1 MRRLFSI
8 VLILGMSFVI
18 VAGCSRQAPSKNNG
32 GKLPVVAV
40 EPQNKIGDAAGK
52 QDPTAPPMPH
62 PDDKQEKY
70 ETALA
75 DALTLLAEQK
85 LPQALVALETA
96 RSFADTDFIKGE
108 IAKVKSRIDQDEAA
122 KKTVQDIETILEQGK
137 AADASKLAQDAL
149 REFGDGDSADRL
161 IKLRLEADALAGAL
175 KPEEAAAR
183 FARFSAEGEAALKE
197 RNLRAAA
204 LAFEQA
210 LQAKD
215 DARLRD
221 QLASV
226 RASLDKYDSLRK
238 KAAQERKDP
247 AQLEDALAALQ
258 EAAKEW
264 DTLQIRQEID
274 ECTLALQKRRDNV
287 SVADFEIRGEIG
299 LAEAGRTFAEEMLP
313 HFKAKFDLVERGQ
326 VSAVIQELKFDPRF
340 LDDPEQQRELGK
352 LAKVRYLVLG
362 SVSRLAGITVN
373 ARLVDVRSGLIVQTG
388 KITAPTTEQAVAAL
402 PDLAKQLLMSDDE
415 KLAWEQQQ
423 LQLAKRPELPPE
435 DAPVP
440 PAPQAPGA
448 DVPPPPEVVE
458 IAPPPEFGGLKLDAF
473 VNLPLPPPLGGP
485 PPALVVGVADVRVRH
500 RLLHAVLHLG
510 DNHFRRGHY
519 HEAHRHFEFALQL
532 APGHFD
538 VGLRIAR
545 VRPLLPPP
553 PVVVQPVVILPPRD
567 RVAILNFLVV
577 GDPRVV
583 PSALGSLSAYHL
595 TPYFRAHY
603 DVVDPGEVY
612 WYMARMGMTLHD
624 LMVDP
629 SARRWLGRALGVRY
643 FVLGTLHQTASFD
656 ANIYMLDAEFGF
668 LHGSARTHVH
678 SPFELRLRLPELAR
692 LVMMSPADRARILAD
707 AQRFDLLI
715 VKGRQHLDRR
725 EFALAVNVFDDCQ
738 RLRPGNVEVI
748 LFLNQSRG
756 LARQFAW
763 EEQRRQH
770 YLRQKAL
777 EEEARRRQWELARA
791 AELARFHGPA
801 TVVIVEDQ
809 RRHAQVQLVTQARL
823 AVKTKNFT
831 FAISTFESALR
842 VAPPRDEIYQEL
854 AFVRV
859 ESEKAARLR
868 AAEAA
873 AVHEAALR
881 KQREQELL
889 QARLALEAEQKRA
902 ALQLALQ
909 QKAQLERDQAVYQRS
924 FDEAQRLLA
933 RSDCD
938 AAIGVLQLARPQAQ
952 ALGKTDVLEALLQHA
967 VVEQAKKT
975 ALAKGDTERKEL
987 EAKLALERERRKQ
1000 AELEAKRNR
1009 NLYQQALGLAQKA
1022 LSAGNFDV
1030 AQTQFQQAGKVF
1042 QTDEVLSGLR
1052 KVELARADLEKV
1064 KKKAADEQQKTARVQ
1079 KLLQAGNAAIAAQ
1092 KYQDAVD
1099 DLSKAKKLAPD
1110 NLEVLTALVKAEQAR
1125 DKAVADS
1132 VRKNEEKERQAN
1144 FQRFVKSGQENLTA
1158 KQYDAAVLSLT
1169 EALKLNP
1176 ADATAKDLLARAQK
1190 GQQSTVADAKAKEE
1204 SAKKAEAYQKLFTE
1218 GRRALDTK
1226 RYDDAIMAFSQAQK
1240 ILPGDKASQDFLKD
1254 AQAKKQQALDAVAA
1268 EAKKRTL
1275 ELQRAADLK
1284 KLVDQA
1290 RTALAADKLADA
1302 DKALQAAAKLEPKDQ
1317 AVHDLA
1323 GQLQQ
1328 KQKAQDAALALQ
1340 KKRVEQHQLLL
1351 KSARN
1356 AFDAKRL
1363 DDALKFASE
1372 ANALVPDDKMGLELL
1387 RLTQKALAQAKSAE
1401 AAAQKQKEEQARSAK
1416 LKGFLEEA
1424 RTAIKGGNFDAAA
1437 KALTQAQQM
1446 APKDTAVLAGLR
1458 DLDAARAAAGDAV
1471 KKLAA
1476 FQQAFGAGQKAF
1488 LGKDYPAAVKS
1499 LSEAVK
1505 LNPSDAK
1512 AAQLLQ
1518 QAQKALADAG
1528 KMQEDL
1534 IKKQKEEQ
1542 AKKVDFQKLMKQ
1554 AAASMNAK
1562 QFGDALKSYGA
1573 ALKLFPSEPAALAGQ
1588 RDATQAL
1595 ADAAKMKEDL
1605 IKKQKE
1611 EQAKKDDFQKLM
1623 KQAGAAMNAKQFADA
1638 QKAYGAALKLYPS
1651 DPSALAGQRDATQAL
1666 DASKKPPPKDTKP
1679 KDEKPKEVKKDPPK
1693 DTKPKEVKKDPGPAF
1708 SALMQKALTLEKQK
1722 KYEEAWKS
1730 FEAALKLDPDDA
1742 KAKDGA
1748 KRNEL
1753 AHRTLEGQKFL
1764 DQGKFVEAVREFEA
1778 ALRIAPK
1785 NPTLMK
1791 LLEKAKQKKK

>member
-1 MRRLFSI
+1 MRRVLSI
-8 VLILGMSFVI
+8 VLILGMCVVI
-18 VAGCSRQAPSKNNG
+18 VAGCSQQAPSKNG
-32 GKLPVVAV
+32 PGVKPPMVAI
-40 EPQNKIGDAAGK
+40 EPQNKNGDGPVAK

-75 DALTLLAEQK
+75 EALTLMAEQK

-96 RSFADTDFIKGE
+96 RSFADTEFIKGE
-108 IAKVKSRIDQDEAA
+108 IAKVKSRIDQDESA
-122 KKTVQDIETILEQGK
+122 KKTVQDIETVLEQGK
-137 AADASKLAQDAL
+137 AADAAKLAQDAL
-149 REFGDGDSADRL
+149 REFGDGAAADRL
-161 IKLRLEADALAGAL
+161 IKLRLEAEALQGAL

-183 FARFSAEGEAALKE
+183 FARFSVEAEAALKE
-197 RNLRAAA
+197 KNLRAAA

-210 LQAKD
+210 LQVKD
-215 DARLRD
+215 DPRLRE
-221 QLASV
+221 QLAGV
-226 RASLDKYDSLRK
+226 RAALDKYDSLRK

-274 ECTLALQKRRDNV
+274 ECTLALQKRRENV
-287 SVADFEIRGEIG
+287 SVADFEIRGDIG

-352 LAKVRYLVLG
+352 VAKVRYLVLG

-373 ARLVDVRSGLIVQTG
+373 ARLVDVRTGLIVQTG
-388 KITAPTTEQAVAAL
+388 KVSAPTAEQAVAAL
-402 PDLAKQLLMSDDE
+402 PELAKQLLMSDEE

-435 DAPVP
+435 DAPLP

-448 DVPPPPEVVE
+448 DLPPPPEVVE
-458 IAPPPEFGGLKLDAF
+458 VVPPPEFGGLRLDAF
-473 VNLPLPPPLGGP
+473 ANLPPPPPLGGP
-485 PPALVVGVADVRVRH
+485 PPALVVGAADVRVKH

-519 HEAHRHFEFALQL
+519 REAHRHFEFALQI

-553 PVVVQPVVILPPRD
+553 PVVVVQPVVILPPRD
-567 RVAILNFLVV
+567 RVAILNFLVA

-583 PSALGSLSAYHL
+583 PPALGSLAAYHL

-643 FVLGTLHQTASFD
+643 FVLGTLHETASFD

-668 LHGSARTHVH
+668 LHGSARTHVR

-707 AQRFDLLI
+707 AQRFDLLL
-715 VKGRQHLDRR
+715 VRGRQHMDRD
-725 EFALAVNVFDDCQ
+725 EFSVAITVFEDAL
-738 RLRPGNVEVI
+738 RLRPGNVEVL
-748 LFLNQSRG
+748 LFLNRSRVS
-756 LARQFAW
+756 ARQLAW
-763 EEQRRQH
+763 AEQRRQH
-770 YLRQKAL
+770 YLRQRAL

-809 RRHAQVQLVTQARL
+809 RRHAQTVLVSQARL
-823 AVKTKNFT
+823 AVKTKNFS

-909 QKAQLERDQAVYQRS
+909 QKAQLERDQGVYQRS

-933 RSDCD
+933 RGDYD
-938 AAIGVLQLARPQAQ
+938 TAIGVLQLARPQAQ

-1000 AELEAKRNR
+1000 AELDAKRNR
-1009 NLYQQALGLAQKA
+1009 DLYQQALGLAQKA
-1022 LSAGNFDV
+1022 LAAGNFDV
-1030 AQTQFQQAGKVF
+1030 AQTHFQQAGKVF

-1052 KVELARADLEKV
+1052 KVDLGRADLEKV
-1064 KKKAADEQQKTARVQ
+1064 KKKAADEQQKSARVQ
-1079 KLLQAGNAAIAAQ
+1079 KLLQAGNAALAAQ
-1092 KYQDAVD
+1092 KFQDAVD
-1099 DLSKAKKLAPD
+1099 DLSQAKKLAPD
-1110 NLEVLTALVKAEQAR
+1110 NLEVLTALTKAEQSR
-1125 DKAVADS
+1125 DKAVADAL
-1132 VRKNEEKERQAN
+1132 RKGEEKQRQAN
-1144 FQRFVKSGQENLTA
+1144 FQKFLKSGQENLTG

-1169 EALKLNP
+1169 EALRLSP
-1176 ADATAKDLLARAQK
+1176 DDATAKDLLARAQK
-1190 GQQSTVADAKAKEE
+1190 GQQSVVADAKSKEE
-1204 SAKKAEAYQKLFTE
+1204 AKKKAEAYQKLFTD
-1218 GRRALDTK
+1218 GRLALQAK
-1226 RYDDAIMAFSQAQK
+1226 RYDDAIQAFSQAQK
-1240 ILPGDKASQDFLKD
+1240 ILPGDKAAQDFLSD
-1254 AQAKKQQALDAVAA
+1254 AQAKKKAAEDAVAA
-1268 EAKKRTL
+1268 EAKKRA
-1275 ELQRAADLK
+1275 EDLQRAADVK
-1284 KLVDQA
+1284 KHLDQA
-1290 RTALAADKLADA
+1290 RTALAANKLADA
-1302 DKALQAAAKLEPKDQ
+1302 DKALKLAAKLEPKDQ
-1317 AVHDLA
+1317 AVLSLV
-1323 GQLQQ
+1323 GQLLT
-1328 KQKAQDAALALQ
+1328 KQKEQDAALALQ
-1340 KKRVEQHQLLL
+1340 KKRLEQHQLLL
-1351 KSARN
+1351 GSAKK

-1372 ANALVPDDKMGLELL
+1372 ANALVPDDKAGMELL
-1387 RLTQKALAQAKSAE
+1387 RLTQKALAQAKTAE
-1401 AAAQKQKEEQARSAK
+1401 EAAQKQKEEQARSAK
-1416 LKGFLEEA
+1416 LKGLLEEA
-1424 RTAIKGGNFDAAA
+1424 RTALKGSNFDAAA
-1437 KALTQAQQM
+1437 KALAQAQQM
-1446 APKDTAVLAGLR
+1446 APKDAAVLAGLR
-1458 DLDAARAAAGDAV
+1458 DLDAARAAAGDAA

-1499 LSEAVK
+1499 LTEAVK
-1505 LNPSDAK
+1505 LNPSDTK

-1518 QAQKALADAG
+1518 QAQKALADAA

-1534 IKKQKEEQ
+1534 KKKQKEE
-1542 AKKVDFQKLMKQ
+1542 
-1554 AAASMNAK
+1554 
-1562 QFGDALKSYGA
+1562 
-1573 ALKLFPSEPAALAGQ
+1573 LA
-1588 RDATQAL
+1588 R
-1595 ADAAKMKEDL
+1595 
-1605 IKKQKE
+1605 
-1611 EQAKKDDFQKLM
+1611 KDDYQKLM

-1666 DASKKPPPKDTKP
+1666 DAAKKQPPKDTKP
-1679 KDEKPKEVKKDPPK
+1679 KDDKPKDEKPKDVKKDPPK

-1708 SALMQKALTLEKQK
+1708 SAAMQKALVLEKQK

-1764 DQGKFVEAVREFEA
+1764 DQGKFAEAVREFEA

-1791 LLEKAKQKKK
+1791 LLERAKQKKK